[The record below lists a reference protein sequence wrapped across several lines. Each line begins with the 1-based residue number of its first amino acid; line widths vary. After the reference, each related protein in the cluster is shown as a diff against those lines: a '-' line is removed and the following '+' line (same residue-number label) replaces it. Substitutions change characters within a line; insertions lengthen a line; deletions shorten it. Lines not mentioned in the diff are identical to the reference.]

1 MLSELPFQR
10 TNAFHDHRSA
20 VGSFRNNSF
29 CKRSCLFCVLN
40 SDKVV
45 LDSEWHWIFECGQ
58 FSSLRAKYPHF
69 SDVLRTIRENSI
81 EKNYCVDVDLR
92 TLFHSILDDHKC
104 GFSLSSFIR
113 QATAVRK
120 TWLGEVCVRGRLCAP
135 PSHWNRNIFSHALA
149 DTDVP
154 VDVARDFDSGR
165 PWLFAD
171 LVS

>member
-1 MLSELPFQR
+1 MWSIFVSSCEIPSFFR
-10 TNAFHDHRSA
+10 RSA
-20 VGSFRNNSF
+20 DYQR
-29 CKRSCLFCVLN
+29 KLN
-40 SDKVV
+40 
-45 LDSEWHWIFECGQ
+45 
-58 FSSLRAKYPHF
+58 
-69 SDVLRTIRENSI
+69 RE
-81 EKNYCVDVDLR
+81 NYCVDVDLR

-120 TWLGEVCVRGRLCAP
+120 TWLGEVCVRVRLCAP